1 MSENKSMH
9 MSSKEFRE
17 FGYSVIDW
25 IADYYD
31 EIEKYPVKS
40 QVSPGDIRSSLK
52 KNPPKYGES
61 MHTILKDIDTVIMP
75 GITHWQ
81 SPMFFGYFP
90 TNTSGPSIL
99 ADLISSGLGVNGML
113 WETSPSCTELEIH
126 VLDWLADMLNLPD
139 DFKSNNKGGGVIQD
153 TASSSSLCAMIAA
166 RERKNMGES
175 NLFGL
180 KDNFIVY
187 ISSETHSSIEKAA
200 MISGIGSNNVRSIE
214 VDDKFSMDISSL
226 KKQIKKDIGDG
237 HIPFFVCATLGTTSS
252 TGIDSV
258 KEIGKVCDQYDLW
271 MHVDAAM
278 AGTASLCPEFQY
290 IQDGMN
296 YADSYSF
303 NPHKWMLTNF
313 DCSCLFIKNREV
325 LINALEILPEYLKA
339 DSSNKDKVIDY
350 RDWQIPLG
358 RRFRALKLW
367 SVIRYYGTSG
377 LQNYIRKHVELTK
390 HFFRCVKNDNR
401 FEIMAPAP
409 LNLVCFRAKGDDEL
423 NQELLKYVN
432 DSGKILI
439 THTKLKN
446 SFTLRFCVGQTHT
459 NMSHIKRAWDIIKN
473 GLDKVSK

>member
-1 MSENKSMH
+1 MNENKSIH

-17 FGYSVIDW
+17 YGYSVIDW

-61 MHTILKDIDTVIMP
+61 METILKDIDRVIMP

-99 ADLISSGLGVNGML
+99 ADLISSGLGVNGMI
-113 WETSPSCTELEIH
+113 WETSPSCTELETH
-126 VLDWLADMLNLPD
+126 VLDWLVDMLNLPN

-153 TASSSSLCAMIAA
+153 TASSASLCAMIAA
-166 RERKNMGES
+166 RERKNRGRS

-180 KDNFIVY
+180 KDNLIVY

-200 MISGIGSNNVRSIE
+200 MISGIGSKNVRCIE
-214 VDDKFSMDISSL
+214 ADDGFSMDVSSL

-237 HIPFFVCATLGTTSS
+237 HIPFFVCATIGTTSS
-252 TGIDSV
+252 TGIDPV
-258 KEIGKVCDQYDLW
+258 KEIGRICDQYDLW

-278 AGTASLCPEFQY
+278 AGTASLCPEYQY
-290 IQDGMN
+290 IQEGIN
-296 YADSYSF
+296 YADSYLF

-313 DCSCLFIKNREV
+313 DCSCLFIKNREA
-325 LINALEILPEYLKA
+325 LTSALEILPEYLKTE
-339 DSSNKDKVIDY
+339 SSKKDKVTDY

-367 SVIRYYGTSG
+367 SVIRY
-377 LQNYIRKHVELTK
+377 
-390 HFFRCVKNDNR
+390 
-401 FEIMAPAP
+401 
-409 LNLVCFRAKGDDEL
+409 
-423 NQELLKYVN
+423 
-432 DSGKILI
+432 
-439 THTKLKN
+439 
-446 SFTLRFCVGQTHT
+446 
-459 NMSHIKRAWDIIKN
+459 
-473 GLDKVSK
+473 

>member
-1 MSENKSMH
+1 

-17 FGYSVIDW
+17 YGYSVIDW

-31 EIEKYPVKS
+31 GIEKYPVKS

-52 KNPPKYGES
+52 KTPPESGES
-61 MHTILKDIDTVIMP
+61 METILKDIDRVIMP

-113 WETSPSCTELEIH
+113 WETGPSCTELETH
-126 VLDWLADMLNLPD
+126 VLDWLADMLNLPN
-139 DFKSNNKGGGVIQD
+139 DFKSINKGGGVIQD
-153 TASSSSLCAMIAA
+153 TASSASLCAMIAA
-166 RERKNMGES
+166 RERKNKGKS
-175 NLFGL
+175 NLYGL

-200 MISGIGSNNVRSIE
+200 MISGVGSRNVRCIE
-214 VDDKFSMDISSL
+214 VDNGFSMNVSSL
-226 KKQIKKDIGDG
+226 KKQIKKDIRDG
-237 HIPFFVCATLGTTSS
+237 HIPFFVCATIGTTSS

-258 KEIGKVCDQYDLW
+258 KEIGKICDKYDLW

-278 AGTASLCPEFQY
+278 AGTASLCPEYQY
-290 IQDGMN
+290 IQEGIN
-296 YADSYSF
+296 YADSYLF

-313 DCSCLFIKNREV
+313 DCSCLFIKSRDA
-325 LINALEILPEYLKA
+325 LISALEILPEYLKT
-339 DSSNKDKVIDY
+339 DSSIKDKVTDY

-367 SVIRYYGTSG
+367 SVIRYYGTNG
-377 LQNYIRKHVELTK
+377 LQNYIRNHIELAQ
-390 HFFRCVKNDNR
+390 HFFRYVKNDNR

-409 LNLVCFRAKGDDEL
+409 LNLVCFRAKGDDDL
-423 NQELLKYVN
+423 NQALLKYIN
-432 DSGKILI
+432 DSGKILM

-446 SFTLRFCVGQTHT
+446 IFTLRFCVGQTHT
-459 NMSHIKRAWDIIKN
+459 NMSHIKLAWDLIKD
-473 GLDKVSK
+473 GLEKVEK